1 MNLLLDTHI
10 ALWALAD
17 HPNLSKKAKGLITDP
32 DNTIYFS
39 SVSVWEILLN
49 HDSPS
54 NNLTLT
60 PADFVQ
66 YCEDAGYIP
75 LNMKPEHV
83 ITASKLEASTIDKQH
98 SDPFDRLLLA
108 QAKTEN
114 LVFLTHDVKFSL
126 CKERCVRMV

>member
-1 MNLLLDTHI
+1 MRILRCD
-10 ALWALAD
+10 AQFVW
-17 HPNLSKKAKGLITDP
+17 KGEYKTTCKP
-32 DNTIYFS
+32 YS
-39 SVSVWEILLN
+39 WYRC
-49 HDSPS
+49 SPS

-83 ITASKLEASTIDKQH
+83 ITASKLETSTIDKLH

-126 CKERCVRMV
+126 HKERCVRMV